1 MRDEVAAFTQLEKV
15 EKVIKYAE
23 GLKLMDDVKAV
34 AYIECSSKN
43 FTGLTEVFMTAARV
57 TLKPTKSKESAQ
69 AKCVIL

>member
-1 MRDEVAAFTQLEKV
+1 MRDEVATFTQLETV

-23 GLKLMDDVKAV
+23 GLKLMDDVKAA

-57 TLKPTKSKESAQ
+57 TLNSSKSRECAQ
-69 AKCVIL
+69 SKCILL